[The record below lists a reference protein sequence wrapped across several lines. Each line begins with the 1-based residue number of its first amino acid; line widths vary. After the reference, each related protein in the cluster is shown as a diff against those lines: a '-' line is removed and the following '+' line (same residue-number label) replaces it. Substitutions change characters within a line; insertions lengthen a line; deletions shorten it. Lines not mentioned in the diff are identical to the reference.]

1 MQKQMKE
8 SNKKNSCVF
17 VYIRIPL
24 FRNKEKLNF
33 YIFHAFNKIRSVR
46 IKFFLMRSERA

>member
-33 YIFHAFNKIRSVR
+33 YIFHPS
-46 IKFFLMRSERA
+46 IKFVPSGSNSF